1 MNTNSEKYKL
11 IYGFNKNSPLFA
23 RVANDYLLNNDFENA
38 IRILEEG
45 LKSFPD
51 YPSAYLIYSVCLA
64 QLGKITKAKEMAEK
78 GCEFIDLNETLN
90 FYLDKIDGI
99 AKAKNINADENL
111 SDVGDEQLQKS
122 NEEDDD
128 LEALAKKLE
137 NAKINIETDTAAEYD
152 AEIETDDSDISQ
164 IGKPLVSETL
174 ASIYFNQGNFK
185 EALALYQNLI
195 TIQPEREQFYLTKI
209 NQIKKVLEEN

>member
-64 QLGKITKAKEMAEK
+64 QLGKITKAKEMVEK

>member
-111 SDVGDEQLQKS
+111 SDVGDEQLQKA

>member
-137 NAKINIETDTAAEYD
+137 NAKINIETDSAAEYD